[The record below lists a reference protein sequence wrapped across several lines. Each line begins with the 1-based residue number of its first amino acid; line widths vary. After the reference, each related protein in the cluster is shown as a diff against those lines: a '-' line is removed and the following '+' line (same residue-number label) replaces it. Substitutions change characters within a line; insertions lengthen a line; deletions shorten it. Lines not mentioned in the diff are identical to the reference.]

1 MGLLNLFGTKKSYLK
16 SGLLY
21 GMTDI
26 HSHILPGVDDGIK
39 TYEKSVKTLHWLK
52 EKGIRRMYLTPHVMS
67 DLQKN
72 TRIYLTEQFDAF
84 IKRLEEDKV
93 EDIPVLKLGAEYMLE
108 AAFEKH
114 REEGLIT
121 YADRHVLV
129 ETSYML
135 PPAGFT
141 RILEKLMEDGY
152 SPILAHPE
160 RYNYMDEHDYKYL
173 KSQGVLFQ
181 LNYLS
186 LTGTYGQYAKEKGA
200 QLLKNGYYDYAGSD
214 FHHLKHHKNSF
225 TAKTLTRKQQ
235 LAIRELFENNNR
247 LWSKNDEVNISYGS
261 AT

>member
-1 MGLLNLFGTKKSYLK
+1 MK
-16 SGLLY
+16 SGLLC
-21 GMTDI
+21 GITDI

-39 TYEKSVKTLHWLK
+39 TYEKSVRTLRWLK
-52 EKGIRRMYLTPHVMS
+52 ERGICRMYLTPHVMS
-67 DLQKN
+67 DIQKN
-72 TRIYLTEQFDAF
+72 TRIYLKEQFDTF

-114 REEGLIT
+114 KEEGLIT

-152 SPILAHPE
+152 SPVLAHPE
-160 RYNYMDEHDYKYL
+160 RYNYMDERDYKYL
-173 KSQGVLFQ
+173 KNQGVLFQ
-181 LNYLS
+181 LNFLS
-186 LTGTYGQYAKEKGA
+186 LTGTYGRYAKEKGA
-200 QLLKNGYYDYAGSD
+200 QLLKNEYYNYAGSD
-214 FHHLKHHKNSF
+214 FHRLKHHENSF
-225 TAKTLTRKQQ
+225 AVKILTRKQP

-247 LWSKNDEVNISYGS
+247 LWSGK
-261 AT
+261 